1 MLSNKITKNPRK
13 NGKMKLLCLPSKEAN
28 NMLTKKIINYLSN
41 SYSCDS
47 IINNFRFTELVIS
60 QYYKSKPERRKI
72 TDELIRELVKQLSN
86 DKVKELIRSK
96 NGYFSFE
103 PLHIGYRA
111 YNLVLDFDD
120 KPFSN
125 PLLVI
130 DCYREK
136 SLDLPR
142 KNINK

>member
-1 MLSNKITKNPRK
+1 
-13 NGKMKLLCLPSKEAN
+13 
-28 NMLTKKIINYLSN
+28 MLTKKIINYPSN

-47 IINNFRFTELVIS
+47 IINNYRFTELVIS
-60 QYYKSKPERRKI
+60 QYYKTKPGRRKI
-72 TDELIRELVKQLSN
+72 TDELIRELVKQLG
-86 DKVKELIRSK
+86 DKEKELTRK

-103 PLHIGYRA
+103 PLYIGYRA

-120 KPFSN
+120 EPFSN

-136 SLDLPR
+136 SLDLPH
-142 KNINK
+142 KKYNK